1 MGDQGQPESRRWSM
15 STDTWARSYE
25 ESVDVLTETLQ
36 TLEDKLERLSETD
49 WIQPTLLQP
58 PMPDN
63 PPWNVLQLA
72 GHMDFFMGMIMGLV
86 GEPQSVP
93 PTMDRASFGISA
105 SDRHEVAPA
114 VYQIMIDHAEGHTPV
129 TILDTIRGTFKEAL
143 EAIHNTRPDTV
154 GPAFFGP
161 IRLDE
166 FVPTRLVETAVHGM
180 DLTDALGQPPL
191 HMPRTYQL
199 AAEVLDEV
207 LARRWV
213 PGRPADLVDD
223 DLAFIRAASGRG
235 DHPDP
240 RFPIV

>member
-1 MGDQGQPESRRWSM
+1 MRTGTWS
-15 STDTWARSYE
+15 RSYE
-25 ESVDVLTETLQ
+25 ETVDALAETLQ
-36 TLEDKLERLSETD
+36 TLENKLESLSDTD
-49 WIQPTLLQP
+49 WTRPTLLQP
-58 PMPDN
+58 PNPEN
-63 PPWNVLQLA
+63 PPWNVLQLT
-72 GHMDFFMGMIMGLV
+72 GHMDFFIGMILGLV

-93 PTMDRASFGISA
+93 PTMDRASFAICA
-105 SDRHEVAPA
+105 SDRHQVAPA
-114 VYQIMIDHAEGHTPV
+114 VYQIMIDHAAGHTPV
-129 TILDTIRGTFKEAL
+129 TILDKARGTFKQAL
-143 EAIHNTRPDTV
+143 EAIRSTPRDTV

-180 DLTDALGQPPL
+180 DLTDALGEPPL
-191 HMPRTYQL
+191 DMPRTYQL
-199 AAEVLDEV
+199 AAELLDEV

-235 DHPDP
+235 EHPDP

>member
-1 MGDQGQPESRRWSM
+1 M
-15 STDTWARSYE
+15 STGTWSRSYE
-25 ESVDVLTETLQ
+25 ETVDALAETLQ
-36 TLEDKLERLSETD
+36 TLENKLESLSDTD
-49 WIQPTLLQP
+49 WTRPTLLQP
-58 PMPDN
+58 PNPEN

-72 GHMDFFMGMIMGLV
+72 GHMDFFIGMILGLV

-93 PTMDRASFGISA
+93 PTMDRASFGICA
-105 SDRHEVAPA
+105 SDRHQVAPA
-114 VYQIMIDHAEGHTPV
+114 VYQIMIDHAAGHTPV
-129 TILDTIRGTFKEAL
+129 TILDKARGTFKQAL
-143 EAIHNTRPDTV
+143 EAIRNTPRDTV

-180 DLTDALGQPPL
+180 DLTDALGEPPL

-235 DHPDP
+235 EHPDP
-240 RFPIV
+240 RFSIV

>member
-1 MGDQGQPESRRWSM
+1 M
-15 STDTWARSYE
+15 STGTWARSYE
-25 ESVDVLTETLQ
+25 EMVDALTETLEI
-36 TLEDKLERLSETD
+36 LEDKLGSLGETD
-49 WIQPTLLQP
+49 WSRPTRLQP
-58 PMPDN
+58 PTPDN

-72 GHMDFFMGMIMGLV
+72 AHMDFFMGMVMGLV

-93 PTMDRASFGISA
+93 PIMDRASFGISA
-105 SDRHEVAPA
+105 SDRHAVAPA

-129 TILDTIRGTFKEAL
+129 TIVDTARSTFKQAL
-143 EAIHNTRPDTV
+143 EAIRSTPRDTV

-191 HMPRTYQL
+191 PMPRTYRL
-199 AAEVLDEV
+199 AAELLDEV

-235 DHPDP
+235 EHPDP
-240 RFPIV
+240 RLPVVG